1 MSTPHHAGADAFED
15 GRLTCLAVVRTL
27 RRAFLALGVA
37 GVIAAALRLRGGGD
51 GVPPQGGGW
60 RELSGPD
67 LRT

>member
-1 MSTPHHAGADAFED
+1 MTLIDAGCPLEE
-15 GRLTCLAVVRTL
+15 LQKTV
-27 RRAFLALGVA
+27 
-37 GVIAAALRLRGGGD
+37 AALRLRGGGD